1 MVSFED
7 AKRSKLENIKNNEL
21 KNFIN
26 SRDKPF
32 NGGTEASSAFG
43 RNGNNTQQIGK
54 YICIKLSL
62 KLKNL
67 TNIKFL

>member
-32 NGGTEASSAFG
+32 NGGTDASSAFG
-43 RNGNNTQQIGK
+43 RNGNSTKQIAPEDLAFCRK
-54 YICIKLSL
+54 IKL
-62 KLKNL
+62 KC
-67 TNIKFL
+67 